1 MFDKEQTLDLR
12 VLGKN
17 SSNENS
23 WWQQHP
29 DDERS
34 HLNEECG
41 LFGVWGH
48 PDAAR
53 RPILDFMLSN
63 IAGKKAQGFW
73 SIIMA
78 NSIVIVV
85 WVWSQKF
92 SVTKKIW
99 KS

>member
-1 MFDKEQTLDLR
+1 MFGKEQTLDLR

-48 PDAAR
+48 PR
-53 RPILDFMLSN
+53 
-63 IAGKKAQGFW
+63 
-73 SIIMA
+73 
-78 NSIVIVV
+78 
-85 WVWSQKF
+85 
-92 SVTKKIW
+92 
-99 KS
+99 